1 MAQKERYLT
10 EEGIKYI
17 SEELRLN
24 KDFLETCKEED
35 LKNIQF
41 KIKTYK
47 ELLKGFEA
55 PETDDFET

>member
-1 MAQKERYLT
+1 MEQKERYLT
-10 EEGIKYI
+10 DEGIKYI
-17 SEELRLN
+17 SEELRIN
-24 KDFLETCKEED
+24 KEILETCKEED

-47 ELLKGFEA
+47 ELLEGLTV

>member
-1 MAQKERYLT
+1 MTQKERYLT

-17 SEELRLN
+17 SEELRIN
-24 KDFLETCKEED
+24 KDILETCKEED

-41 KIKTYK
+41 KIKIYK
-47 ELLKGFEA
+47 ELLEGLTV

>member
-41 KIKTYK
+41 KIKIYK
-47 ELLKGFEA
+47 ELLEGYTV

>member
-17 SEELRLN
+17 SEELRIN
-24 KDFLETCKEED
+24 KEILETCQEED

-41 KIKTYK
+41 KIKMYK
-47 ELLKGFEA
+47 ELLEGLTV

>member
-17 SEELRLN
+17 SEELRIN
-24 KDFLETCKEED
+24 KEFLETCKEED

-41 KIKTYK
+41 KIKIYK
-47 ELLKGFEA
+47 ELLEGLTV